1 MHISHVC
8 VYLLLLVN
16 FAYSG
21 RVMRKMKEYVHR
33 AQHQRAKEHLL
44 MRATSGKAHVNDIK
58 EGVIHQPLDH
68 FAGQSSET
76 FPQRY
81 FINEE
86 HWDRPNGPVFLY
98 IGGEAAISTYSVM
111 AGHHVAM
118 AEEHRALLVAL
129 EHRFYGT
136 SINPDGLQTKKLS
149 YLRSQNNL
157 ADLVAFHQFISQMYG
172 LSHNNTWI
180 SFGGSYPGSLSAWFR
195 GKFPHLIYGAVAS
208 SAPIKAQ
215 LDFSTYNEV
224 VGESLMNKAV
234 GGSEKCLGTVREAF
248 AAVEAKLL
256 GGNQTQ
262 VGKDFGSC
270 KPLEQPE
277 DQTELMQGL
286 ADIVMGTVQYDREG
300 APLTIERLCT
310 IITNTSEALKQDEE
324 AYDRLVKL
332 VKVYQEKARE
342 SCLQTSFAQSVRELN
357 ETTVKPSGVGERQW
371 LYQTCTEFGYYQTCE
386 NASCPFSRML
396 TLQSQTVL
404 CPLLFGVSQ
413 SSLASN
419 VAFTNEYYGG
429 DHPLTHRVLYVN
441 GDIDPWHAL
450 SMLRNGTAKADK
462 DRAILIGGTAHCA
475 DMSSARSG
483 DPPTLTEARR
493 EIEMHVA
500 SWLKSAAWELL

>member
-1 MHISHVC
+1 MHISPVC

-157 ADLVAFHQFISQMYG
+157 ADLVAFHQFISQTYG
-172 LSHNNTWI
+172 LSHKNTWI

-208 SAPIKAQ
+208 SAPIKAK
-215 LDFSTYNEV
+215 LDFSTYNKV
-224 VGESLMNKAV
+224 VGESLMNEAV

-256 GGNQTQ
+256 G
-262 VGKDFGSC
+262 
-270 KPLEQPE
+270 
-277 DQTELMQGL
+277 
-286 ADIVMGTVQYDREG
+286 AIRR
-300 APLTIERLCT
+300 RLCT
-310 IITNTSEALKQDEE
+310 IITNASEAFKQEEE

-332 VKVYQEKARE
+332 VKIYQDRAGE
-342 SCLQTSFAQSVRELN
+342 SCLQTSFAQSVQELN
-357 ETTVKPSGVGERQW
+357 DTTVKPSGVGERQW

-396 TLQSQTVL
+396 TLQAQTVL

-419 VAFTNEYYGG
+419 VAFTNKYYGG

-500 SWLKSAAWELL
+500 SWLKSATWEHL